1 MRKALVLTVLSAA
14 TLFSVPALAADKDS
28 KIGVGGDAM
37 LVLPIGD
44 FSDSTG
50 VQFGALGRFGYRVIP
65 QLEITGRIGYIY
77 GFSKSTEVGP
87 VKSDVGASV
96 IPLWGGAR
104 YFFFAD
110 SPLAGPYAGGELGFN
125 FMNYRASVSGTG
137 TSADVDGDR
146 SYTRFG
152 FSAFGGYVISP
163 ELPID
168 IRGQFIHYNLI
179 GKGDESAAIGL
190 GISVGYTYQL

>member
-1 MRKALVLTVLSAA
+1 MRKALVAAVLSAA
-14 TLFSVPALAADKDS
+14 TLFSVPALAADSDS
-28 KIGVGGDAM
+28 RMAVGGDAM
-37 LVLPIGD
+37 FVLPIGD
-44 FSDSTG
+44 FSDATG
-50 VQFGALGRFGYRVIP
+50 AQLGVLGRFGYRVIP
-65 QLEITGRIGYIY
+65 QLEITGRAGYIY

-104 YFFFAD
+104 YFFFEHT
-110 SPLAGPYAGGELGFN
+110 PTAGPYAGAELGFN
-125 FMNYRASVSGTG
+125 FINYRASVSGAG
-137 TSADVDGDR
+137 VADVDGDK

-163 ELPID
+163 DLPID
-168 IRGQFIHYNLI
+168 LRGQFIHYNLI